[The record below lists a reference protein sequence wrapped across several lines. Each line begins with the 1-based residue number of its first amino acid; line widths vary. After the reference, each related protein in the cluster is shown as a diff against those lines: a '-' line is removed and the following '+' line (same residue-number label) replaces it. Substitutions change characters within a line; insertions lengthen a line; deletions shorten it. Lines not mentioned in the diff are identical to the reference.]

1 LASGYQAVTAW
12 PTVSFDRGKGKKE
25 HAMSRWK
32 HGRAVL
38 VALAVGCAILGA
50 RAWSQAP
57 AQPSLRVA
65 VVNMTRVWDG
75 YQKRVSLDG
84 KLTQLRETKAQTL
97 RQKTEEITQLSQKLE
112 LLAPG
117 STQRDQAD
125 RELQQK
131 QVESRNLTDLS
142 TQEVARKYL
151 EYWDI
156 VYNDIC
162 AATDKVA
169 QQEGYDLVLKRVDR
183 RPRTGSLQELQ
194 GKIEGMTVLYASS
207 RLDLTEK
214 VLTSLNEEFA
224 RAPET
229 KESPQ

>member
-1 LASGYQAVTAW
+1 
-12 PTVSFDRGKGKKE
+12 
-25 HAMSRWK
+25 MNRWT

-38 VALAVGCAILGA
+38 VALAVGCALLGA

-57 AQPSLRVA
+57 GQPPVRVA
-65 VVNMTRVWDG
+65 VVNLTRIWDG

-84 KLTQLRETKAQTL
+84 KLTQLRETKAQAL
-97 RQKTEEITQLSQKLE
+97 RQKTDEINQLSQKLE

-117 STQRDQAD
+117 STQRDQAERD
-125 RELQQK
+125 LQQK

-142 TQEVARKYL
+142 GQEVARKYL

-162 AATDKVA
+162 AATEKVA
-169 QQEGYDLVLKRVDR
+169 RQEGYDLVLKTADR

-194 GKIEGMTVLYASS
+194 GKIEGMTVLYYDPA

-214 VLTSLNEEFA
+214 ILTILNDEFA
-224 RAPET
+224 KNPEG
-229 KESPQ
+229 KESPR

>member
-1 LASGYQAVTAW
+1 
-12 PTVSFDRGKGKKE
+12 
-25 HAMSRWK
+25 MSRLV

-38 VALAVGCAILGA
+38 VAVGVGCALLGGW
-50 RAWSQAP
+50 AWSQAP
-57 AQPSLRVA
+57 AQTPLRVA
-65 VVNMTRVWDG
+65 VVNLTRVWDG
-75 YQKRVSLDG
+75 CQKRVSLDA
-84 KLTQLRETKAQTL
+84 KLTQLRETKAQAL
-97 RQKTEEITQLSQKLE
+97 REKAEEITQLSQKLE

-117 STQRDQAD
+117 STQRDQAE

-131 QVESRNLTDLS
+131 QVENRNLVDLS

-169 QQEGYDLVLKRVDR
+169 QQEGYDLVLKTVNR
-183 RPRTGSLQELQ
+183 RPRTGNLQELQ
-194 GKIEGMTVLYASS
+194 GKIEGMTVLYAAA

-214 VLTSLNEEFA
+214 VLTILNEEFA
-224 RAPET
+224 RTPET